1 MKAKSIMTTELFTVG
16 PDATVREIA
25 VMMAENGISV
35 VPVRDWGKVVGIVSE
50 GDLLHRQE
58 LGTERHRTRSSWVKL
73 LEDEE
78 AMAAFEVK
86 EHGMRAR
93 DIMTRNVISVAEDA
107 SMGEIADTLEKNNI
121 KRLLVMRGD
130 KLVGLISRA
139 DIVRAIAARPEGA
152 QAPTSSDDDE
162 IRFKVIQTLESMQ
175 GTSPW
180 LTTVIVSDSV
190 VFLYGTVED
199 ETMRDPSRNAIEKIP
214 YVVDVQDHRGV
225 LQPY

>member
-1 MKAKSIMTTELFTVG
+1 MKAKNIMTTELFTAR

-25 VMMAENGISV
+25 VTMAEKGISA
-35 VPVRDWGKVVGIVSE
+35 VPVLDRGKVVGIVSE

-58 LGTERHRTRSSWVKL
+58 LGTERHRTRLSWVKL

-78 AMAAFEVK
+78 AMAAFEAK
-86 EHGMRAR
+86 EHGMSAR
-93 DIMTRNVISVAEDA
+93 DIMTCNVIGVAEDA

-130 KLVGLISRA
+130 KLVGVVSRA
-139 DIVRAIAARPEGA
+139 NIVRAIAARPEGA
-152 QAPTSSDDDE
+152 NEPTSSDDDE
-162 IRFKVIQTLESMQ
+162 LRFKILETLENMR

-180 LTTVIVSDSV
+180 LTTVIVSDGV

-199 ETMRDPSRNAIEKIP
+199 EAMRDPSRIAIEKIP
-214 YVVDVQDHRGV
+214 YVVDVQEHRGI

>member
-1 MKAKSIMTTELFTVG
+1 MKAKNIMTTELFTAR

-25 VMMAENGISV
+25 VTMAEKGISA
-35 VPVRDWGKVVGIVSE
+35 VPVLDRGKVVGIVSE

-58 LGTERHRTRSSWVKL
+58 LGTERHRTRLSWVKL

-78 AMAAFEVK
+78 AMAAFEAK
-86 EHGMRAR
+86 EHGMSAR
-93 DIMTRNVISVAEDA
+93 DIMTCNVIGVAEDA

-130 KLVGLISRA
+130 KLVGVVSRA
-139 DIVRAIAARPEGA
+139 NIVRAIAARPEGA
-152 QAPTSSDDDE
+152 NEPTSSDDDE
-162 IRFKVIQTLESMQ
+162 LRFKILETLENMR

-180 LTTVIVSDSV
+180 LTTVIVSDGV

-199 ETMRDPSRNAIEKIP
+199 EAMRDPSRIAIEKIP
-214 YVVDVQDHRGV
+214 YVVDVQDHRGI